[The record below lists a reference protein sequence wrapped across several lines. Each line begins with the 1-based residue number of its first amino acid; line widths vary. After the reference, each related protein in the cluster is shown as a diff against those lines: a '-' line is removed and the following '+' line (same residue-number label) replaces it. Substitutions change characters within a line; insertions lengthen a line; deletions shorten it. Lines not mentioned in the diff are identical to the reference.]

1 MLKSLYTRIFT
12 VRNVEWLMVILLCIT
27 ALGMPLSRF
36 LMSTGTT
43 GLAVALVISGN
54 WRYKIDN
61 LRNNRFLWPIIALF
75 LLHVMWLI
83 GADNP
88 SEAAHDIN
96 VKLPLLIFP
105 LTLGAMSLSRKQIMI
120 VLQVFVVAVVIST
133 LVSLGVHLGIYTPK
147 KPVDNIRDI
156 SIFISHIRL
165 GLMCLMSVCI
175 VAYTWHRNAATM
187 KGWQKMVF
195 AVVVAW
201 LIYFILLIQAA
212 TSWISAFVTIIVLF
226 VLYHKRIRE
235 WQFYGFFVLLI
246 ALIAAPVVYISGV
259 YNDYHTIKDTSAT
272 LPERTQQ
279 GNAYTHYQDNTDTE
293 NGYYVNRYLCP
304 EELASEWN
312 KRSAINID
320 STDRRCQPIRHTLV
334 RYLTSKGL
342 PKDSVGV
349 WQLTQA
355 DINGI
360 EAGATNCVFVEKS
373 NVYKR
378 IYEIVWEFDHY
389 TKYGDPN
396 GKSVCMR
403 VEFFKT
409 GVHILKKH
417 LWFGVGTGDVNDS
430 FAQAY
435 IELNSPLKPEYRF
448 FAHNQYLTFAIAMGL
463 IGLVLALVCIFAP
476 LFMRKSA
483 NFLLA
488 TFFTILFVSML
499 DEDSLTRQLGSIMF
513 AMMYALT
520 LLLPKAKTEN
530 SNTKSK

>member
-43 GLAVALVISGN
+43 GLAVAWVISGN

-61 LRNNRFLWPIIALF
+61 LKENRFLWPIIALF
-75 LLHVMWLI
+75 LLHVVWLI

-88 SEAAHDIN
+88 GEAAHDIN
-96 VKLPLLIFP
+96 VKLPLIIFP
-105 LTLGAMSLSRKQIMI
+105 LTVGSMALSRKQIMI

-133 LVSLGVHLGIYTPK
+133 LVSLGVYLGIYTPK

-165 GLMCLMSVCI
+165 GLMCLMSVFI
-175 VAYTWHRNAATM
+175 IAYSWHQNAASI
-187 KGWQKMVF
+187 KGWQKIIF
-195 AVVVAW
+195 AAVVLW
-201 LIYFILLIQAA
+201 LFYFIMLIQAA

-226 VLYHKRIRE
+226 ILYHKQIKK
-235 WQFYGFFVLLI
+235 WKFYGFAVLLVAMI
-246 ALIAAPVVYISGV
+246 TAVTVSIRSV
-259 YNDYHTIKDTSAT
+259 YNDYHTIKDTNTT
-272 LPERTQQ
+272 LPEYTRQ
-279 GNAYTHYQDNTDTE
+279 GNAYTHYEDNTDTE

-304 EELASEWN
+304 DELTSEWN

-389 TKYGDPN
+389 LKYNDPN

-403 VEFFKT
+403 IEFFKT
-409 GVHILKKH
+409 GVHILKNH

-430 FAQAY
+430 FAKAY

-463 IGLVLALVCIFAP
+463 IGLVLALACIFAP
-476 LFMRKSA
+476 LFMRRSVH
-483 NFLLA
+483 FLLA
-488 TFFTILFVSML
+488 TFFTILFVSMF

-513 AMMYALT
+513 AMMYALA
-520 LLLPKAKTEN
+520 LLLAKPKEQQQDN
-530 SNTKSK
+530 